1 MKRIAFVVVL
11 VLIIL
16 LSGCSR
22 NSTET
27 PRSSSRPKVTTT
39 IGMIGDIAL
48 NLAGDY
54 AEVTSLMGPG
64 VDPHLYKATAS
75 DVKILSESDLILYG
89 GLHLEGKM
97 GDVLKSLSRT
107 KKTVAVSE
115 SIPKENL
122 IGLGDSY
129 DPHVWFDINLWLYAV
144 KAAYDSLVELIPER
158 ATEITENYNR
168 YVEQLHALDEF
179 IREEVAKLDAE
190 QRVLITAHDAFEYF
204 GKAYGF
210 EVKGLQGISTV
221 SEAGTRNVQDL
232 ANYIVEHQ
240 IKAVFIETSVPKK
253 TIYSL
258 QQAVKAKG
266 FAVEIGGELFSDAM
280 GDSGTKEGTY
290 QGMLEHNITTIVA
303 ALAL

>member
-144 KAAYDSLVELIPER
+144 KAAYDSLVELIP
-158 ATEITENYNR
+158 
-168 YVEQLHALDEF
+168 
-179 IREEVAKLDAE
+179 
-190 QRVLITAHDAFEYF
+190 
-204 GKAYGF
+204 
-210 EVKGLQGISTV
+210 
-221 SEAGTRNVQDL
+221 
-232 ANYIVEHQ
+232 
-240 IKAVFIETSVPKK
+240 
-253 TIYSL
+253 
-258 QQAVKAKG
+258 
-266 FAVEIGGELFSDAM
+266 
-280 GDSGTKEGTY
+280 
-290 QGMLEHNITTIVA
+290 
-303 ALAL
+303 